1 MKRIFTAW
9 RISHSRSRLFLLPL
23 LLLVAMFTGGNLLH
37 AAETNPSFAKATA
50 GRPNILIMLADDL
63 GWADVGFNGSKEIP
77 TPHLDSLARNGVRCS
92 AGYVT
97 APQCSPTRAGL
108 LTGRYQQRFGHDN
121 NNYNLA
127 CFHTGQRLFPEHLK
141 AAGYVRRHPNRPW
154 FLYTAFNAP
163 RCSQNGMR

>member
-1 MKRIFTAW
+1 MKHVFA
-9 RISHSRSRLFLLPL
+9 LFFAVLLTPL
-23 LLLVAMFTGGNLLH
+23 AALQ
-37 AAETNPSFAKATA
+37 AAEEPANK
-50 GRPNILIMLADDL
+50 PNILILLADDL

-77 TPHLDSLARNGVRCS
+77 TPHLDSLARNGVRSS

-127 CFHTGQRLFPEHLK
+127 CFHTGQRIFPSTSRRRATRPGWWANGTSAWPPRITRSSMGSMNSTASR
-141 AAGYVRRHPNRPW
+141 AAGTPTSTSAGRIRRIP
-154 FLYTAFNAP
+154 
-163 RCSQNGMR
+163 S

>member
-1 MKRIFTAW
+1 MHAGLDKTAW
-9 RISHSRSRLFLLPL
+9 RFCNKPGNASSHRQQ
-23 LLLVAMFTGGNLLH
+23 G
-37 AAETNPSFAKATA
+37 
-50 GRPNILIMLADDL
+50 I
-63 GWADVGFNGSKEIP
+63 
-77 TPHLDSLARNGVRCS
+77 RCT

-97 APQCSPTRAGL
+97 APQCSPTRADL

>member
-1 MKRIFTAW
+1 
-9 RISHSRSRLFLLPL
+9 
-23 LLLVAMFTGGNLLH
+23 MFTGGNLLH